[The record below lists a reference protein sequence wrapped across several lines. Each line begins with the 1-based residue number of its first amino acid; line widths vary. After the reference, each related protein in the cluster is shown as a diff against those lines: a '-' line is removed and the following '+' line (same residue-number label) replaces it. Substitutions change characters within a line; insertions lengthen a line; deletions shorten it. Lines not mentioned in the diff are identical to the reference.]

1 MTLKQYRAFIC
12 AVEEGTII
20 KGALKAGATQSG
32 FTHLI
37 QSFEEELGFSVMTR
51 TKRGITLTEEGRH
64 IFPYVKEIVESDD
77 KFLNLKE
84 NFKVKTG
91 NRINIGTFSS
101 VAVNWL
107 PSIIH
112 GFKKIEKD
120 AEFIITDGGYGD
132 ILQALSKG
140 SVDLG
145 FISLPAPDN
154 LKYYSLYRD
163 RVLAVVPLDSPLAKL
178 DKIPVSAFSTEPV
191 ISLAEDTD
199 FDSRRV
205 FENANIVPNIKYRTT
220 DDYAMI
226 SMVENN
232 LGICLEPEMI
242 LTNRRAKVKI
252 LETEPPS
259 YRTIAIAIP
268 YEKTANPLAIKFADF
283 IVNWVKE
290 NIS

>member
-1 MTLKQYRAFIC
+1 MTLKQYRAFIY
-12 AVEEGTII
+12 AVEEGTIV
-20 KGALKAGATQSG
+20 KGALKSGATQSG

-51 TKRGITLTEEGRH
+51 TKKGITLTEEGRH
-64 IFPYVKEIVESDD
+64 IFPYVKEIVDSDD
-77 KFLNLKE
+77 KFLDLKQNLKT
-84 NFKVKTG
+84 KTG

-112 GFKKIEKD
+112 GFKKIEPD

-132 ILQALSKG
+132 ILEELSKG
-140 SVDLG
+140 SIDLG
-145 FISLPAPDN
+145 FISLPAPEN
-154 LKYYSLYRD
+154 LKYYPLYKD
-163 RVLAVVPLDSPLAKL
+163 RVLAVVPMDSHLAKL
-178 DKIPVSAFSTEPV
+178 DKVPVSAFSTESV

-205 FENANIVPNIKYRTT
+205 FESAKITPNIKYRTT

-232 LGICLEPEMI
+232 LGICLEPELI
-242 LTNRRAKVKI
+242 LNSRKANVKI
-252 LETEPPS
+252 LETDPPS
-259 YRTIAIAIP
+259 YRTIAIAVP
-268 YEKTANPLAIKFADF
+268 YEKTANPLAKKFASF
-283 IVNWVKE
+283 IVNWVKD
-290 NIS
+290 NIN